1 MIDIIV
7 PTWNFADST
16 LACFKSLKDCT
27 KDFRIIWVDNGSLPK
42 QRSKVWNWL
51 DGSDLKYTY
60 FAFEENMGFSKA
72 INQGLGLSTASH
84 IVLLNND
91 VVVTS
96 GWLDKMLEFSDLN
109 PKAGI
114 IGVMTDTGA
123 IQNYRKFYGELKDP
137 EKTINSSPFKF
148 ISKHN
153 GCVPFSCVLL
163 RADMLAQVGLL
174 DEDFS
179 PCLGEDDD
187 LCDRARLAGWQTVL
201 LLNVLVWHRHR
212 QTVSVLTGW
221 QHLQD
226 AHHDLYLRKY
236 EARRKAK

>member
-16 LACFKSLKDCT
+16 LACFKALKAHT
-27 KDFRIIWVDNGSLPK
+27 RDFHLIWIDNGSKPDQK
-42 QRSKVWNWL
+42 QKVLSWL
-51 DGSDLKYTY
+51 DGSSLDYDY
-60 FAFEENMGFSKA
+60 NFFMENLGFSKA
-72 INQGLGLSTASH
+72 INSGLRISKSTV

-96 GWLDKMLEFSDLN
+96 GWLERILDYSYMN
-109 PKAGI
+109 PAAGI
-114 IGVMTDTGA
+114 IGCLTDTGA

-137 EKTINSSPFKF
+137 EKTIHASPVKVL
-148 ISKHN
+148 SKRN
-153 GCVPFSCVLL
+153 GCIPFSCVLL
-163 RADMLAQVGLL
+163 KAVILAQVGLL

-201 LLNVLVWHRHR
+201 LLNVLVWHKHR
-212 QTVSVLTGW
+212 QTVSVMPGW